1 MGVPPRWGFG
11 PHSTIVTGGLHAQR
25 SAGGDCSVSSDVLSP
40 GFTRRG
46 VGVWE
51 RTFAMACC
59 RGDRL
64 AHTTLILGGLP
75 CFALP
80 TRGVGAAH
88 STTPSSG
95 PAYGVRKTA
104 GLARTPERR
113 RRSGDGPCT
122 GSIFGSD
129 AVQVTTRATHIS
141 VTVVNKMYGQKHPR
155 RTVGRTAR
163 STHRNQRPARVHME
177 SDAPARVG
185 KPARRRTE
193 VSGMGRTRFLPP
205 LKGWVS
211 ALWYL

>member
-1 MGVPPRWGFG
+1 MTEVMGVPPRWGFG
-11 PHSTIVTGGLHAQR
+11 PHSTTITGRLYAQR

-51 RTFAMACC
+51 RTFATACC

-64 AHTTLILGGLP
+64 AHTVLILGGLP

-80 TRGVGAAH
+80 TGGVGATR

-95 PAYGVRKTA
+95 PAYG
-104 GLARTPERR
+104 
-113 RRSGDGPCT
+113 GPCT
-122 GSIFGSD
+122 GSVFGSD

-141 VTVVNKMYGQKHPR
+141 VTVVNKIYDQKHPR

-163 STHRNQRPARVHME
+163 RTQRNQRPARVHME
-177 SDAPARVG
+177 SDALARVG
-185 KPARRRTE
+185 NPARRRTE
-193 VSGMGRTRFLPP
+193 LTGTERTRFLLTP
-205 LKGWVS
+205 KWVGFPRCGIYD
-211 ALWYL
+211 WRE